1 MNIKMT
7 STEIIK
13 LLSSVRLP
21 AQDEKETQK
30 AIERIFFDNKWL
42 FYREYR
48 LDEKNTPDFL
58 VATSLLPI
66 VKGIAIEVKIK
77 GSARKIYK
85 QCERYCQ
92 FESVSELLLIT
103 NRSMGFPKEING
115 KPCYFLNIGKAW
127 L

>member
-1 MNIKMT
+1 MT
-7 STEIIK
+7 TPEIIK
-13 LLSSVRLP
+13 ILSSVRLP
-21 AQDEKETQK
+21 VQDEKETHT
-30 AIERIFFDNKWL
+30 AIEKVFFGNKVT

-48 LDEKNTPDFL
+48 IDEKNIPDFL
-58 VATSLLPI
+58 VVTKWLPI

-92 FESVSELLLIT
+92 FDSVSELLLIT